1 MNVSTHAVGLNSFT
15 INGGDTYCVNFG
27 GAAGGQVTNLPTTS
41 DPDKVFKILNKRVQ
55 GFQYI
60 PVDLLNLHSVW
71 LA

>member
-1 MNVSTHAVGLNSFT
+1 MADAPLAVL
-15 INGGDTYCVNFG
+15 
-27 GAAGGQVTNLPTTS
+27 AHM
-41 DPDKVFKILNKRVQ
+41 KVFKILSKRVQ